1 MLESPMHSH
10 EALWPPRRMVQLTMN
25 GSLTRSLTRS
35 LSTHLRDMR
44 RLSQITTDEVTQSEK
59 TSRSN
64 YDNKLKLQDSLEHR
78 ISKALE
84 FKEGLKTFRSRS
96 MTNIFQNN
104 NQNTDALIKTLYD
117 PTVPPEVSIFPSFRF
132 PIEFEPLPFLPYAK
146 Y

>member
-10 EALWPPRRMVQLTMN
+10 EALWPPRRMVRLTMN

-44 RLSQITTDEVTQSEK
+44 RLSEITTDEDTQSEN

-64 YDNKLKLQDSLEHR
+64 YDDKLKLQDSLEHR

-96 MTNIFQNN
+96 MTNIFQRS
-104 NQNTDALIKTLYD
+104 NQKTDALIKTLYD
-117 PTVPPEVSIFPSFRF
+117 PTVPPVVSIFPSFLF
-132 PIEFEPLPFLPYAK
+132 PIQFEFLPLLPYAK

>member
-35 LSTHLRDMR
+35 LSTHLRDTR
-44 RLSQITTDEVTQSEK
+44 RLSEITTDEDTQSEN

-84 FKEGLKTFRSRS
+84 LKKGLTTFSSRS
-96 MTNIFQNN
+96 MTNIFQNS
-104 NQNTDALIKTLYD
+104 NQKTDALIKTLYD
-117 PTVPPEVSIFPSFRF
+117 PTVPSVVSIFPSFRF
-132 PIEFEPLPFLPYAK
+132 PIEFEFLPFLPYAK